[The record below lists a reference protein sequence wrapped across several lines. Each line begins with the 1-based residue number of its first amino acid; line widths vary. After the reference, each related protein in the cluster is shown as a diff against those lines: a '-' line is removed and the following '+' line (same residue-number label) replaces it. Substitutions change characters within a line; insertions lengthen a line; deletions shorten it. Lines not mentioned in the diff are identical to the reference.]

1 MRLIV
6 GCTAAIFALL
16 GSACAQ
22 DKAADR
28 MHRAIVLNSIDD
40 AQMKPWHL
48 KLSFQLFDTK
58 GLPTEKG
65 TVEEWWVGPSV
76 HKTVYS
82 SPSYTSTEMQT
93 KDGFYRTKGVESVPR
108 LLDFILRQVVHPMPS
123 DEDVEYSKPI
133 LRQQNFG
140 KLKMD
145 CFLIARDTSN
155 IATEPVIGFVPT
167 YCFDLDQDVLRLSY
181 AFVLQATVR
190 NRVGEF
196 QNRKVVVDQT
206 TSLNSAS
213 AITAHIETLE
223 LKSLANAD
231 LLPSEEME
239 KVHPDPRLVPSTV
252 LHSTTNRNPSY
263 PYGSR
268 ANHVSGSVV
277 LSARIG
283 PDGRVNSVEL
293 ISSPAPDLSDAALKA
308 VRQWTYKPYL
318 RNGEPIEVKTIITI
332 NFDFGSH

>member
-1 MRLIV
+1 M
-6 GCTAAIFALL
+6 FLL
-16 GSACAQ
+16 AGYACAQ
-22 DKAADR
+22 DTAALVER
-28 MHRAIVLNSIDD
+28 LHRAAAVNSIDD
-40 AQMKPWHL
+40 SQLKPWHL
-48 KLSFQLFDTK
+48 KLSFQLFDDK
-58 GLPTEKG
+58 GSPTEKG
-65 TVEEWWVGPSV
+65 TIEEWWAGPLG

-82 SPSYTSTEMQT
+82 SPSYMSTEMQT
-93 KDGFYRTKGVESVPR
+93 KDGFYRTKGVESAPR
-108 LLDFILRQVVHPMPS
+108 LLDLILRQVVHPTPS
-123 DEDVEYSKPI
+123 DEDLEYSKPI
-133 LRQQNFG
+133 LRQPNFG

-181 AFVLQATVR
+181 AFVLQSTVR

-206 TSLNSAS
+206 TNLNSAR

-223 LKSLANAD
+223 VAPSANAD

-239 KVHPDPRLVPSTV
+239 KVHPDPVLVPSTV
-252 LHSTTNRNPSY
+252 LHSTTNRNPTY

-277 LSARIG
+277 LSAKIG
-283 PDGRVNSVEL
+283 LDGRVNSVEL
-293 ISSPAPDLSDAALKA
+293 ISSPAADLSDAALNA

-318 RNGEPIEVKTIITI
+318 RNGEPIEVKTIITV
-332 NFDFGSH
+332 NFAFGSR